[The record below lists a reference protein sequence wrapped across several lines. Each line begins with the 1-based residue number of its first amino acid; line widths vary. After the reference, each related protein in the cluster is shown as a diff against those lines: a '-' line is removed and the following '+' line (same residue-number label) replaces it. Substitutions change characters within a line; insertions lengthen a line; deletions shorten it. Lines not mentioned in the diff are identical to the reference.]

1 VHTTTIHFED
11 WQARSIEVL
20 AERREM
26 TPSELVRTILIGYL
40 QDYRLRPGR
49 SFQDI
54 VGFTADSN
62 RDD

>member
-1 VHTTTIHFED
+1 MHTTTIHFED
-11 WQARSIEVL
+11 WQAQSIEIL

-40 QDYRLRPGR
+40 EDYRLHPGR
-49 SFQDI
+49 TFQDI
-54 VGFTADSN
+54 DSITADST